1 MAILINTAVVSNTA
15 DQIDTA
21 NKKIRDDLSGV
32 DSAIRSLQQNWEGE
46 AASSCTNKYD
56 YIKRNFADARFS
68 VVNDLVTFIRKQVD
82 EGYETTEKAVSSAAA
97 AFK

>member
-15 DQIDTA
+15 DQIDAT
-21 NKKIRDDLSGV
+21 NKNLRDGLSDI
-32 DSAIRSLQQNWEGE
+32 DSAIRTLQQNWEGE
-46 AASSCTNKYD
+46 AASSCANKYD

-68 VVNDLVTFIRKQVD
+68 VVNDLVTFIRKHVN
-82 EGYETTEKAVSSAAA
+82 EGYETTEKTVSSAAA

>member
-15 DQIDTA
+15 DQIDAT
-21 NKKIRDDLSGV
+21 NIDLRDGLSDI
-32 DSAIRSLQQNWEGE
+32 DSAIRTLQQYWEGE
-46 AASSCTNKYD
+46 ALSSCTNKYE

-82 EGYETTEKAVSSAAA
+82 EGYEVTEKNVSSAAA

>member
-21 NKKIRDDLSGV
+21 NKKIRDDLSDI
-32 DSAIRSLQQNWEGE
+32 DSAIRTLQQNWVGE
-46 AASSCTNKYD
+46 ASNSCANKYD

-68 VVNDLVTFIRKQVD
+68 VVNDLVTFIRKQVN
-82 EGYETTEKAVSSAAA
+82 EGYETTEKTVSSAAA